1 MRVGVQGHVSQ
12 PRPVLSGV
20 PQGSVLGPLLF
31 LVYINSIASDLSCSY
46 KIFADD
52 LKIYACIDYP
62 KKSSPAPS
70 SSMSIQRDINVLC
83 STAASWGLHM
93 NVKKCA
99 VLRFSRCYAYS
110 DPPAYLL
117 NDIPIPSVQS
127 STDLGVTVDTEL
139 KFHAHIR
146 TVSHKAGGLAHSFLK
161 STVCRSVSFM
171 IFLLTTHIRPLIEY
185 CSCLW
190 HTGFVQDL
198 KLLEN
203 VQRRWTKRIDGM
215 ATLSY
220 GDRLRSLNLY
230 SIQGRLLRADLI
242 QCWKIV
248 NDHSCISPADLFQ
261 QLPQG
266 RTRGHSHK
274 IFPPAINTDV
284 RKRFFSVR
292 CIRAWNSLPND
303 TVCANTL
310 TIFKRKLDRDIC
322 EALYAYAD

>member
-1 MRVGVQGHVSQ
+1 MFRDPGKHPSFHPLLPHQPYNESWG
-12 PRPVLSGV
+12 PRPCKPTSPRPQRSPPMVCSGTATV
-20 PQGSVLGPLLF
+20 FSL
-31 LVYINSIASDLSCSY
+31 YNSIASDLSCSY

-117 NDIPIPSVQS
+117 NGIPIPSVQS

-171 IFLLTTHIRPLIEY
+171 IFLLTTHILPLI
-185 CSCLW
+185 
-190 HTGFVQDL
+190 
-198 KLLEN
+198 
-203 VQRRWTKRIDGM
+203 
-215 ATLSY
+215 
-220 GDRLRSLNLY
+220 
-230 SIQGRLLRADLI
+230 
-242 QCWKIV
+242 
-248 NDHSCISPADLFQ
+248 
-261 QLPQG
+261 
-266 RTRGHSHK
+266 
-274 IFPPAINTDV
+274 
-284 RKRFFSVR
+284 
-292 CIRAWNSLPND
+292 
-303 TVCANTL
+303 
-310 TIFKRKLDRDIC
+310 
-322 EALYAYAD
+322 